1 MKGTFHTRVLSV
13 TNLITL
19 RVSQP
24 PAKIFTQVYVV
35 KHIKHLGQRVQPRPA
50 RLADLLHPRLPLR
63 HVDDVELDVLP
74 GDEVAVGDVVPPAGG
89 PGLHLGDGEEAGPG
103 VEVGDLA
110 DDGVGAAVADG
121 VLAQPE
127 ELEEVISIIA
137 GSRFS
142 RVKG

>member
-1 MKGTFHTRVLSV
+1 MLSL

-24 PAKIFTQVYVV
+24 PAEIFTQVYVV
-35 KHIKHLGQRVQPRPA
+35 KHIQHLRHRVQPRPA
-50 RLADLLHPRLPLR
+50 RLADLLYARLPLR

-74 GDEVAVGDVVPPAGG
+74 GNEVTVGDVAVLARG

-142 RVKG
+142 GGEVLRK

>member
-24 PAKIFTQVYVV
+24 PAEIFTQVYVV
-35 KHIKHLGQRVQPRPA
+35 KHVKHLRHRVQPRPA
-50 RLADLLHPRLPLR
+50 RLADLHHARVPLR

-74 GDEVAVGDVVPPAGG
+74 GDEVAVRDVVPLARG